1 MPEWL
6 QAGGWGLLA
15 GSALLIGA
23 AVGYFARIPDRV
35 VAGVMAFGSGVLIS
49 ALSFELVEEAYRQGG
64 FDATAIGFFA
74 GALLYSGANW
84 LLAQRGAKHRKRSD
98 GSQPSEEEHEGSGLA
113 LAVGALIDGI
123 PESIV
128 IGVSMIGGAAVSTVT
143 VIAIFLSN
151 LPEGLSSAVG
161 MKRAGRSAGYVF
173 ALWGSIALASAGAAL
188 LGYSVFSGF
197 SPRVIAITTAIAAG
211 AVLSMLADTMIPEA
225 YEKVHN
231 FTGLIMVAGFMTA
244 FLLSKMEGV

>member
-6 QAGGWGLLA
+6 QAIGWGLLA

-23 AVGYFARIPDRV
+23 VVGYFARIPDRV

-84 LLAQRGAKHRKRSD
+84 LLSHRGAKHRKRSD
-98 GSQPSEEEHEGSGLA
+98 GSQPSETQHAGSGLA

-128 IGVSMIGGAAVSTVT
+128 IGVSMIGGASVSTVT

-161 MKRAGRSAGYVF
+161 MKRGGRSARYIF
-173 ALWGSIALASAGAAL
+173 ALWGSIAVTSGVAAL
-188 LGYSVFSGF
+188 VGYTVFSGF
-197 SPRVIAITTAIAAG
+197 PPQVIAITTAIAAG

-231 FTGLIMVAGFMTA
+231 FTGFIMVTGFLTA
-244 FLLSKMEGV
+244 FLLSKMEGA

>member
-6 QAGGWGLLA
+6 QASGWGLLA

-23 AVGYFARIPDRV
+23 VVGYFARIPDRV

-84 LLAQRGAKHRKRSD
+84 LLSHRGAKHRKRSD
-98 GSQPSEEEHEGSGLA
+98 GSQPSETEHAGSGLA

-128 IGVSMIGGAAVSTVT
+128 IGVSMIGGASVSTVT

-161 MKRAGRSAGYVF
+161 MKRAGRSARYIF
-173 ALWGSIALASAGAAL
+173 ALWGSIAMTSGVAAL
-188 LGYSVFSGF
+188 VGYTVFSGF
-197 SPRVIAITTAIAAG
+197 PPQVIAITTAIAAG

-231 FTGLIMVAGFMTA
+231 FTGFIMVTGFLTA
-244 FLLSKMEGV
+244 FLLSKMEGA

>member
-6 QAGGWGLLA
+6 QASGWGLLA

-23 AVGYFARIPDRV
+23 VVGYFARIPDRV

-84 LLAQRGAKHRKRSD
+84 LLSHRGAKHRKRSD
-98 GSQPSEEEHEGSGLA
+98 GSQPSETEHEGSGLA

-128 IGVSMIGGAAVSTVT
+128 IGVSMIGGASVSTVT

-161 MKRAGRSAGYVF
+161 MKRAGRSARYIF
-173 ALWGSIALASAGAAL
+173 ALWGGIAVTSGVAAL
-188 LGYSVFSGF
+188 VGYTVFSGF
-197 SPRVIAITTAIAAG
+197 SPQVIAITTAIAAG

-231 FTGLIMVAGFMTA
+231 FTGFIMVTGFLTA
-244 FLLSKMEGV
+244 FLLSKMEGA